1 MRRSSSRSSPRTSR
15 SSSRASSSLIV
26 SADVLV
32 LGLLRRGRGFIG
44 RGTGRSG
51 PPPATAL
58 ARSDGAPPPEARPVS
73 ALAEAA
79 VPSRVGARELAWGAL
94 ALGVLAA
101 FIALPPIMLRTPVP
115 SLVLAVAA
123 VAAGVFVVRE
133 GEKRLGWIA
142 IVIGVLAGVGA
153 VAATQ
158 TNESSLD
165 AVFVWSALFAAM
177 LRFATPL
184 IFAALGGLLC
194 ERSGVINIGL
204 EGMMLMGA
212 FFGIFGADLTGSWL
226 LGCLIGM
233 ASGGALALIHAVL
246 SVSFRADQVVSGFGL
261 NFLAAG
267 ITGYVFV
274 AHYGDQGTP
283 GDVPR
288 VPTVSLPADRGPRL
302 LRRGDR
308 QREPAHLGRAA
319 ARRAHGG
326 VPVQD
331 AARPAP
337 ALRRREAPRCRDGR
351 RVGHPH
357 ALRRG
362 DRLGLP
368 GGARRRVPLDRAAR
382 LVHGEHDRGTGLH
395 RAGGGHLRRLAAVR
409 RARRRRSC
417 SASRARSRSACRS
430 SRSRP
435 PFSSRRSPT

>member
-1 MRRSSSRSSPRTSR
+1 
-15 SSSRASSSLIV
+15 
-26 SADVLV
+26 
-32 LGLLRRGRGFIG
+32 
-44 RGTGRSG
+44 
-51 PPPATAL
+51 
-58 ARSDGAPPPEARPVS
+58 VS

-79 VPSRVGARELAWGAL
+79 VPSRVGAREVAWGAL
-94 ALGVLAA
+94 VLGVLAA

-123 VAAGVFVVRE
+123 LAGGVVVVRE

-142 IVIGVLAGVGA
+142 IVVAVLAGAGA

-184 IFAALGGLLC
+184 TFAALGGLLC

-233 ASGGALALIHAVL
+233 ASGGALAVIHALL

-261 NFLAAG
+261 NFLALG

-288 VPTVSLPADRGPRL
+288 VPNLSLPGIEDVGFFGEAIGNANLLTWLALLLVVLTAVFLFRTPRGLRL
-302 LRRGDR
+302 RSVG
-308 QREPAHLGRAA
+308 EKPRAA
-319 ARRAHGG
+319 ETVG
-326 VPVQD
+326 VSVIRTRYIAVITSGFL
-331 AARPAP
+331 AA
-337 ALRRREAPRCRDGR
+337 L
-351 RVGHPH
+351 
-357 ALRRG
+357 
-362 DRLGLP
+362 
-368 GGARRRVPLDRAAR
+368 GGAYLSIALLGSFTENMTA
-382 LVHGEHDRGTGLH
+382 GRGYI
-395 RAGGGHLRRLAAVR
+395 ALAAVIFGAWR
-409 RARRRRSC
+409 PFGALIAALLFGFS
-417 SASRARSRSACRS
+417 SALAQRLPEFSESTAVLFQALPYVLTLIVVAGVVG
-430 SRSRP
+430 RSRP
-435 PFSSRRSPT
+435 PASIGIPYVKE